1 MVGPLR
7 ADLGAFRSFSLS
19 SGSGPTD
26 PLLLQTALEAA
37 AEEVSVVPA
46 RDPRV
51 RRTLL
56 SMHLRLFEWFTSE
69 WADLAPYVVGGP
81 LLPLVRGLPAGV
93 CIKDHFGARGNSHW
107 PLVLSSLLDIRRDFD
122 AAVSDY
128 DREFDYFA
136 SCLGDLRA
144 ARADLCEFI
153 AVFTIAPD
161 VGGLA
166 IRTGRLL
173 YAYAM
178 HASTL

>member
-1 MVGPLR
+1 
-7 ADLGAFRSFSLS
+7 
-19 SGSGPTD
+19 
-26 PLLLQTALEAA
+26 
-37 AEEVSVVPA
+37 
-46 RDPRV
+46 
-51 RRTLL
+51 
-56 SMHLRLFEWFTSE
+56 MHLRLFEWFTSE

-93 CIKDHFGARGNSHW
+93 CIKDHFGARGDSHW
-107 PLVLSSLLDIRRDFD
+107 PPVLSSLLDIRRDFD

-178 HASTL
+178 HASALRRVGVLFLRRFDLHARLAGMFGAGDVLTGHWLGGEEAEQLLELLEEP